1 MKKLSLTAGVAAIA
15 LAVASIIPAA
25 GAFAQTATTFD
36 GNINSVTLKRTVS
49 GVSNPVTNTFTYT
62 ITETSKPTGA
72 TSPSVPSSATIVF
85 DGSETITNKSVE
97 ETTTIDLS
105 ALNYDKAGDY
115 TWTIAET
122 DSTDRTNYPIDSD
135 SNNYTLQISVRYTMN
150 GNTPTTAYTAYVTLK
165 SKANNK
171 VEPNATWGSTAA
183 RTYISATASTTGN
196 MADVNECFAYTVNIP
211 VGNGVVAGDSFTISS
226 NSACTQTSATSVKA
240 GTPATVYLKNGESLT
255 VGVNNGAN
263 ELPVGA
269 KYTITKTNASDDY
282 IEKMDG
288 EDANTVTKTTVAV
301 PTAGDSAAEA
311 AFAANNHTDIENN
324 KEKDPL
330 TGIVTNYWFY
340 LVLLIIG
347 AFGLIVFMRKRQDD
361 EEEQ

>member
-211 VGNGVVAGDSFTISS
+211 VGNGVVAGDRFTISS
-226 NSACTQTSATSVKA
+226 NSACAQTSATSVAA
-240 GTPATVYLKNGESLT
+240 GTPATVYLKNGET
-255 VGVNNGAN
+255 VKVGDNDGSY

-269 KYTITKTNASDDY
+269 SYTIAKTNATDDY
-282 IEKMDG
+282 IEKFDG
-288 EDANTVTKTTVAV
+288 TEASSKTKTTVAV
-301 PTAGDSAAEA
+301 NDST
-311 AFAANNHTDIENN
+311 FNANNTTAIENN